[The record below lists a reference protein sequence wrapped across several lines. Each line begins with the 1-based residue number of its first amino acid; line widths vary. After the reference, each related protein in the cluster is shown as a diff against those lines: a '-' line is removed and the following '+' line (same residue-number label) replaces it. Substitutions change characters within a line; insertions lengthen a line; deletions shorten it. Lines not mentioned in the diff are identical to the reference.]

1 MEGTQWSLR
10 RLHDGEID
18 EGNWFG
24 EGVDARGDLEL
35 PFACCREGQFGAVT
49 SGRPVEAET
58 GLERAEFLSREPG
71 GDGDLVGLRISAEAW
86 DPEDT
91 DVLAELIIA
100 AFRGAR
106 EQAEAAM
113 RAGMPSMPQL
123 PEGFGF

>member
-1 MEGTQWSLR
+1 MFEGLDMGQLMAEAA
-10 RLHDGEID
+10 RLQEEMARAQQEQAARTFDGSA
-18 EGNWFG
+18 GG
-24 EGVDARGDLEL
+24 GLVGV
-35 PFACCREGQFGAVT
+35 T
-49 SGRPVEAET
+49 IS
-58 GLERAEFLSREPG
+58 